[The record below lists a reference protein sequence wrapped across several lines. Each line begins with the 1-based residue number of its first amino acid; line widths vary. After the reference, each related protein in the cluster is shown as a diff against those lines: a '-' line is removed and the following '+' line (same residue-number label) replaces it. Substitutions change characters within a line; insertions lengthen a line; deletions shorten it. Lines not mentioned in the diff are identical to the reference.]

1 MSFPGLPPPQKK
13 KRRRRARFRLDPTG
27 PFPFL
32 LNMAFQLLCAL
43 LRRCGT
49 ARGVKGC
56 CSFGLS
62 HISSC
67 MWEQTLPILIVRP
80 REGITSCDGTGF
92 LLLRSSTDSSPKASG
107 GRTLPWGESAP
118 SPQLQKR
125 RVGSFWTPIGEEL
138 LIRAQPEKAGLGKK
152 KKGPVGSER
161 CTPRRLWRF
170 EFGVQRLGENIV
182 EPTAADRSRPQS
194 KWIGKAERVG
204 LTRRNGKTAGGH
216 RVWSGKRRPS
226 RGGLRFGW
234 VRHPALKNRT
244 ALCTTAGKKG
254 RISPRS
260 LVLPLRGAWTSG
272 SSSTGL
278 ALTASSA
285 QKDFPSALTYRNDP
299 RRNSAPVQC
308 SSAPLDRGVFRSVV
322 LGVLPV
328 KARSTFGPPAV
339 PVRKAKAVGGWGELS
354 LSAVYSPRRWQ
365 QWRGFRG
372 PSGVLGAV
380 LPPRGQIDLL
390 SSGEEV
396 RLWVTDALGVL
407 RRGAIAAKNGW
418 RWGA

>member
-1 MSFPGLPPPQKK
+1 MVEPSIDTRVEWVQFPPGLPHHSGRAGEKLEFSRPTPPPKKK

-182 EPTAADRSRPQS
+182 EPTAADRSRPQPTAV
-194 KWIGKAERVG
+194 KVDRKGR
-204 LTRRNGKTAGGH
+204 AGGAYTAK
-216 RVWSGKRRPS
+216 WQNSG
-226 RGGLRFGW
+226 
-234 VRHPALKNRT
+234 
-244 ALCTTAGKKG
+244 
-254 RISPRS
+254 
-260 LVLPLRGAWTSG
+260 GA
-272 SSSTGL
+272 
-278 ALTASSA
+278 
-285 QKDFPSALTYRNDP
+285 
-299 RRNSAPVQC
+299 
-308 SSAPLDRGVFRSVV
+308 
-322 LGVLPV
+322 
-328 KARSTFGPPAV
+328 
-339 PVRKAKAVGGWGELS
+339 
-354 LSAVYSPRRWQ
+354 
-365 QWRGFRG
+365 
-372 PSGVLGAV
+372 
-380 LPPRGQIDLL
+380 
-390 SSGEEV
+390 
-396 RLWVTDALGVL
+396 
-407 RRGAIAAKNGW
+407 
-418 RWGA
+418 